1 MAEQQPQPMQQE
13 AELIHLF
20 RNVAQEIS
28 GVHTTTGAQGV
39 AKITTSY
46 QGDPK
51 QCKEWI
57 KSIEKYAILTQLGE
71 DQRKLVA
78 YQASKGA
85 VSDFIKRYLQD
96 HPRRTW
102 QQLQEEKILRFSEV
116 TVQQHALMLLRKV
129 RQREGESVQVYAERI
144 MSLAEDAF
152 GGQGMQNQAIQ
163 DQLIGFFTDGLSQ
176 DFMKMKVMRD
186 NPRNFQAAVDV
197 SLTEQNLRKRFNLR
211 SGKRESDWGNS
222 SGHQPMEVD
231 HVRPVQRC
239 FECNKKGH
247 IAQECRSRPKVNVV
261 QGNPQARG
269 FNIICWGCNKRRH
282 ILRDC
287 RQEQSYGYG
296 NQGPSRWYQ
305 GTSGKRHGSFHVE
318 ADGRGKNISTC
329 KICLAGNA
337 NSCLIKVEKQKFRA
351 LVDSG
356 ADISLIRRDVYD
368 SLKTKPTLIR
378 QHTNVQS
385 GTFMTL

>member
-28 GVHTTTGAQGV
+28 GVHTVIGAQGV
-39 AKITTSY
+39 AKIITAY

-51 QCKEWI
+51 QCKEWL

-102 QQLQEEKILRFSEV
+102 QQLQEEIILRFSEV
-116 TVQQHALMLLRKV
+116 TDPQHALMLLRKV
-129 RQREGESVQVYAERI
+129 RQKEGESVQVYAERI

-211 SGKRESDWGNS
+211 SGKSEGTWGNS

-231 HVRPVQRC
+231 HIRPAQRC
-239 FECNKKGH
+239 FKCNKKGH
-247 IAQECRSRPKVNVV
+247 IARDCRAKPKVNVV
-261 QGNPQARG
+261 QGNQHARAS
-269 FNIICWGCNKRRH
+269 NIICWGCNKRGH

-287 RQEQSYGYG
+287 RQEQGNGYG
-296 NQGPSRWYQ
+296 NQGPNRWY
-305 GTSGKRHGSFHVE
+305 HGS
-318 ADGRGKNISTC
+318 S
-329 KICLAGNA
+329 GNA
-337 NSCLIKVEKQKFRA
+337 TAPS
-351 LVDSG
+351 
-356 ADISLIRRDVYD
+356 
-368 SLKTKPTLIR
+368 
-378 QHTNVQS
+378 
-385 GTFMTL
+385 M